1 MTQYMDGAVAMLL
14 LLALPLGTVTAQS
27 PLSQCEAQTTHNCT
41 MTYNGTCWMYISL
54 NSSVDLSYAVWLQ
67 TGDADIILMPS
78 LSPPG
83 SADSRAVQDNS
94 ETYFTE
100 YTDRNQYPT
109 CSARTFYSDR
119 YPMVTSIVYCR
130 AATCSVRMG
139 MRTVVREAGN
149 DNSGKAAAD
158 RDGGSSGT
166 SWTTPVGACVG
177 ILIVAGVVGIVLR
190 RAARCSSGTAEP
202 RQAPRE
208 PVQQHQVVWGAR
220 PVTHEMAPTLIDAQ
234 HSLIFRET
242 VPAYRPDGFEQ
253 PDPYSQPLVGNA
265 APAPYQSNIT

>member
-1 MTQYMDGAVAMLL
+1 MTQYMDGAVAMLV
-14 LLALPLGTVTAQS
+14 LLALPLGTATAQS
-27 PLSQCEAQTTHNCT
+27 SLSQCQAQTTHNCT

-67 TGDADIILMPS
+67 TGEADIILMPS

-100 YTDRNQYPT
+100 YTDRNQHPT
-109 CSARTFYSDR
+109 CSAKTFYSDR

-130 AATCSVRMG
+130 AATCAVRMG

-149 DNSGKAAAD
+149 DNSGKAAAGG
-158 RDGGSSGT
+158 DGGSSGT
-166 SWTTPVGACVG
+166 SWATPVGACVG

-208 PVQQHQVVWGAR
+208 PVQQHQVVWGAK
-220 PVTHEMAPTLIDAQ
+220 PVTHEMTDAQ

-253 PDPYSQPLVGNA
+253 SDPYSQPLVGNA